1 MTREE
6 REAARTDLML
16 AQADVFYR
24 PKDETIEAAIEALK
38 QEPEPVYFPPC
49 VDCHDRSKKILTAYD
64 NMKKMQAYT
73 KEEVITLLTKI
84 RTEITKKG
92 FTESRYGKTN
102 TNYTLAFMDD
112 IWFIINDKISEL
124 KGLKE

>member
-6 REAARTDLML
+6 ALNILHNASVYHPDYLDALNM
-16 AQADVFYR
+16 
-24 PKDETIEAAIEALK
+24 AIEALK